1 MCPFKSREEEEKEIL
16 NSTSNK
22 TCKEKIMKTR
32 FNLKPPV
39 LDRMQMGLWGL
50 VVFFLL
56 FSASPIRAL
65 ENSLPVNGNGHT
77 SNGSN
82 GTNGDTNGRYVSID
96 FNDVDIEVFIKFISE
111 LTNRNFVVDRRVK
124 GKVTIISPS
133 KISIGEA
140 YKVFESILEVN
151 GFATVK
157 AGEITKIVPAP
168 DVKTK
173 NIPNMLRA
181 EYESP
186 DDRIVTQLIPLK
198 YADPEEAKKL
208 LTPLISKNSV
218 LLSYG
223 PTNMLI
229 LTDVY
234 SNIRRLM
241 EILNVIDVADI
252 GRQLTVLP
260 IEYADAVKLVALLE
274 NIFETKKA
282 PARGAAGAE
291 KSVNMV
297 ADERT
302 NTIIVMANESET
314 RKIKDLIDLMDR
326 ETPKGNE
333 RTRVYRLEHA
343 KAEEMATVLQ
353 SLGSKA
359 TAPGPTTGNK
369 SKESAIAA
377 GKVNIIADK
386 PTNSLVI
393 MAEKD
398 EYMIIEDIIKQLDIP
413 RPMVFIEC
421 LIMEVNVNKDMNMG
435 VEWIAGNNF
444 NDGSGIYAGG
454 FSGGASNADSGY
466 SSIPNAGALLPPGFS
481 MGLLKDSMK
490 VNVGGVVGSVT
501 LPSIGAIVNAYKKDK
516 DVHILSTPQILT
528 TDNEE
533 ATISVGKNVP
543 FKTKSGTDVSA
554 ADVSNIFYETFEY
567 KDVGITLKI
576 TPQISKDRKVRL
588 AINQEVSR
596 LESSVDFRPTTLKR
610 TVDTTIIVNDKNTV
624 VIGGLIDDSFSNIDY
639 KTPCLGD
646 VPLFGKAFSST
657 AKANEKTNLFIFLT
671 PHVIQNPSEATDIY
685 KDKKLEM
692 DLIQEGK
699 VKLYDENKPREP
711 GKTIP

>member
-1 MCPFKSREEEEKEIL
+1 
-16 NSTSNK
+16 
-22 TCKEKIMKTR
+22 MKTIINVSTPDFKWMKR
-32 FNLKPPV
+32 V
-39 LDRMQMGLWGL
+39 LPGLFAAL
-50 VVFFLL
+50 LL
-56 FSASPIRAL
+56 FSVSFAQAENGLPVDGNG
-65 ENSLPVNGNGHT
+65 NSLIQGANVL
-77 SNGSN
+77 N
-82 GTNGDTNGRYVSID
+82 GTNGTNGSNEKYVSID

-111 LTNRNFVVDRRVK
+111 LTSRNFVVDRRVK

-133 KISIGEA
+133 KISIDEA
-140 YKVFESILEVN
+140 YKVFESVLEVN
-151 GFATVK
+151 GFAAVK
-157 AGEITKIVPAP
+157 AGEITKIVPSP

-173 NIPNMLRA
+173 NISTLLRA
-181 EYESP
+181 ASDSP

-198 YADPEEAKKL
+198 YADPEEIKKL

-252 GRQLTVLP
+252 GRQVTVLP
-260 IEYADAVKLVALLE
+260 VENADAVKLVTLLE
-274 NIFETKKA
+274 NIFETRKA
-282 PARGAAGAE
+282 PQRGAAGTE
-291 KSVNMV
+291 KAMTMV

-302 NTIIVMANESET
+302 NSIILKASEAET
-314 RKIKDLIDLMDR
+314 MKIRELVILMDR
-326 ETPKGNE
+326 ETPKGSE

-343 KAEEMATVLQ
+343 KAEDMATVLQ
-353 SLGSKA
+353 NLGSKA
-359 TAPGPTTGNK
+359 QASAATGANK
-369 SKESAIAA
+369 AKESPIAS
-377 GKVNIIADK
+377 GKVNITADK
-386 PTNSLVI
+386 ATNSLII

-398 EYMIIEDIIKQLDIP
+398 EYMLIEEIIKQLDIP

-435 VEWIAGNNF
+435 VEWIAGDNF
-444 NDGSGIYAGG
+444 NGEKGVFASG
-454 FSGGASNADSGY
+454 FSGGAAGGDSGY
-466 SSIPNAGALLPPGFS
+466 SSIPNAGAILPPGFS
-481 MGLLKDSMK
+481 MGILNDPMK
-490 VNVGGVVGSVT
+490 VNVGGIAGTIT
-501 LPSIGAIVNAYKKDK
+501 LPSIGAIISAYKKDK

-554 ADVSNIFYETFEY
+554 AVSDIFYETFEY

-576 TPQISKDRKVRL
+576 TPQISKDRMVRL
-588 AINQEVSR
+588 TISQEVSR

-646 VPLFGKAFSST
+646 VPLFGKAFTSS
-657 AKANEKTNLFIFLT
+657 AKANEKTNLYVFLT
-671 PHVIQNPSEATDIY
+671 PHVIQNPREATEIY
-685 KDKKLEM
+685 QYKKEEM
-692 DLIQEGK
+692 DVIKGGK
-699 VKLYDENKPREP
+699 VNLYDENTPRET